1 VDRERAREPQ
11 AARRGDRERR
21 GARAEGARLGRRRAV
36 PRRRQ
41 GRGLQSRSS
50 ADDAFD
56 LPLVTGVAAD
66 KIVADREGVEAKLR
80 DALALVDDVTRSEL
94 AKRHPLQEVHL
105 EKDGTVLVVVG
116 SEAIALHLG
125 RPPYKGKLEQAS
137 RVLEEIGKR
146 KAQASMVF
154 LDNDASP
161 ERVVV
166 RMR

>member
-1 VDRERAREPQ
+1 VVEHEP
-11 AARRGDRERR
+11 
-21 GARAEGARLGRRRAV
+21 RAV
-36 PRRRQ
+36 ASVADQLYLVDAQ
-41 GRGLQSRSS
+41 GAVFKQVEP
-50 ADDAFD
+50 DDAFD
-56 LPLVTGVAAD
+56 LPLVTGIAAD
-66 KIVADREGVEAKLR
+66 KIVSDREGVEAKLR
-80 DALALVDDVTRSEL
+80 EALALVDDVGRAEL

-105 EKDGTVLVVVG
+105 EKDGTVVVIVG
-116 SEAIALHLG
+116 SEGIALHLG

-137 RVLEEIGKR
+137 RVLDEVGKR